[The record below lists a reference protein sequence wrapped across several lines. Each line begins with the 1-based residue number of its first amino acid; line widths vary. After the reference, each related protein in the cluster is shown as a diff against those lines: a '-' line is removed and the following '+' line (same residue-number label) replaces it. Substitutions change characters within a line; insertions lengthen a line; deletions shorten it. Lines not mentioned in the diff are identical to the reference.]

1 MFFGS
6 FVDRGIKELVDSAD
20 PTLHISQTAV
30 SERYELGEE
39 IGSGSH
45 GRAILA
51 RRIEDG
57 KEVVVKQ
64 IRLYEMDDKNRQDT
78 LTEARVLAQF
88 NHVNIVHYH
97 ECLLEQPALSWG
109 HEVIHSFSGPSNETP
124 SPSKTPAGGGRR
136 GGPKLVESGWVRQQQ
151 AALAELAGVLAA
163 QKAAAGGPGPEAPD
177 PPDRSA
183 SMDSTLPSISG
194 SSLGSGVGSSTAAK
208 AKLAEMKLQRDAELE
223 TQRRAIAAQREQ
235 KKVVQAKRST
245 ETAVAVRNRAAE
257 RQKEIDRQVAEQ
269 RAEVEAKAR
278 KAAQLAA
285 AIKGR
290 ELLADI
296 RALLHA
302 AEQA

>member
-97 ECLLEQPALSWG
+97 ECLLE
-109 HEVIHSFSGPSNETP
+109 
-124 SPSKTPAGGGRR
+124 
-136 GGPKLVESGWVRQQQ
+136 
-151 AALAELAGVLAA
+151 
-163 QKAAAGGPGPEAPD
+163 AAAGGPGPEAPD

-235 KKVVQAKRST
+235 KKGPPGGIDI
-245 ETAVAVRNRAAE
+245 TAHVLSASALAVRT
-257 RQKEIDRQVAEQ
+257 
-269 RAEVEAKAR
+269 
-278 KAAQLAA
+278 
-285 AIKGR
+285 
-290 ELLADI
+290 
-296 RALLHA
+296 RALGPGA
-302 AEQA
+302 SVCAMAQGCSR